1 MRVYRGRADTIA
13 DDRAV
18 SGRVVER
25 VAASREPAVRVWQPH
40 RQVAFGR
47 RDAGADGYDRARE
60 SARERGF
67 PPVERDV
74 GGRAVAYTGSTVA
87 FARVLPIDDPRSGL
101 GDRYD
106 AAIAALLDALA
117 ELAVDATEGEPPDA
131 FCPGTHSLQATAG
144 GRARKLA
151 GLAQRVHDDAAV
163 VAGVVLVADHGAVAE
178 VLEPVYDALG
188 VAFDPGTVGSVALAG
203 GSDDP
208 AVVAAAIEDALV
220 GDREATVETV
230 EPDAA

>member
-1 MRVYRGRADTIA
+1 LPLEANIRVCASIEGGPTPSRTTARSRVGSS
-13 DDRAV
+13 
-18 SGRVVER
+18 SGSPRP
-25 VAASREPAVRVWQPH
+25 ASRRSGSGSPTGRSRSGGATPGPTGTTAPAD
-40 RQVAFGR
+40 VAL
-47 RDAGADGYDRARE
+47 D
-60 SARERGF
+60 
-67 PPVERDV
+67 
-74 GGRAVAYTGSTVA
+74 GRAVAYTGSTVA

-188 VAFDPGTVGSVALAG
+188 VVFDPGTVGSVALAG